1 MTYTNKVKNE
11 LLNQKIYS
19 KEYFYAELL
28 GIFLSKK
35 SITNEGIYYKTE
47 NYNLAL
53 YIIENIKKFNRVDIK
68 FSYMKS
74 FKFKE
79 HNDYI
84 ITISSSNKYY
94 GEFLNDILL
103 YKDLKYTNDESI
115 KKHIVKG
122 FFLASAYIK
131 DPNKGYSLDF
141 FIDSEDAATFIYLF
155 IKKLKNKVSITNKKN
170 KQLVYIRNNECI
182 LDILNLLEV
191 QKLFFDFQDIVIQ
204 KELRNS
210 INRNINYEIANE
222 EKKMAAIGKI
232 TSIIQY
238 IDKNYGIENLKE
250 NLRQFCEYR
259 LKYNE
264 LSLQELADKMNL
276 TKSGVRGR
284 IKRLEMIYS
293 ELKGG
298 KSIEQ

>member
-1 MTYTNKVKNE
+1 MTYTNKVKTE
-11 LLNQKIYS
+11 LLNEKIENKS
-19 KEYFYAELL
+19 TFFAEML

-35 SITNEGIYYKTE
+35 SITNDGIYYKTE
-47 NYNLAL
+47 NYDLAL
-53 YIIENIKKFNRVDIK
+53 YIINNIKKFSKIDVK
-68 FSYMKS
+68 FSYKKS

-79 HNDYI
+79 HNEYI
-84 ITISSSNKYY
+84 IKILNENKYY
-94 GEFLNDILL
+94 SDFLNEILL
-103 YKDLKYTNDESI
+103 YKDLKYTDDESI

-131 DPNKGYSLDF
+131 DPSKGYSLDF

-182 LDILNLLEV
+182 LDILNLLDLH
-191 QKLFFDFQDIVIQ
+191 KLFFEFQEIVIN
-204 KELRNS
+204 KEMKNNIIRNM
-210 INRNINYEIANE
+210 NYEIANE
-222 EKKMAAIGKI
+222 TKKLNTINKI
-232 TSIIQY
+232 IEIIQY
-238 IDKNYGIENLKE
+238 IDENYGVENLKD
-250 NLRQFCEYR
+250 NLKQFCEYR

-284 IKRLEMIYS
+284 IKRLEKIYS
-293 ELKGG
+293 DLKGG
-298 KSIEQ
+298 KSIE

>member
-1 MTYTNKVKNE
+1 MTYTNKVKTE
-11 LLNQKIYS
+11 LLNEKIENKS
-19 KEYFYAELL
+19 TFFAEML

-35 SITNEGIYYKTE
+35 SITNDGIYYKTE
-47 NYNLAL
+47 NYDLAL
-53 YIIENIKKFNRVDIK
+53 YIINNIKKFSKIDVK
-68 FSYMKS
+68 FSYKKS

-79 HNDYI
+79 HNEYI
-84 ITISSSNKYY
+84 IKILNENKYY
-94 GEFLNDILL
+94 SDFLNEILL
-103 YKDLKYTNDESI
+103 YKDLKYTDDENI

-131 DPNKGYSLDF
+131 DPSKGYSLDF

-182 LDILNLLEV
+182 LDILNLLDLH
-191 QKLFFDFQDIVIQ
+191 KLFFEFQEIVIN
-204 KELRNS
+204 KEMKNNIIRNM
-210 INRNINYEIANE
+210 NYEIANE
-222 EKKMAAIGKI
+222 TKKLNTINKI
-232 TSIIQY
+232 IEIIQF
-238 IDKNYGIENLKE
+238 IDENYGVENLKD
-250 NLRQFCEYR
+250 NLKQFCEYR

-284 IKRLEMIYS
+284 IKRLEKIYS
-293 ELKGG
+293 DLKGG
-298 KSIEQ
+298 KSIE